1 MKRLISIALAAMAL
15 IPGTALAAAT
25 PAPAWRVTSLAAPTN
40 FLPGDTK
47 HDYYQVEVTNVGGAP
62 TDSSTIVITDELP
75 AGLTVKSVK
84 LLRKSKGVFPDI
96 AGAACQTQTVGESST
111 VTCTIDESVPGAFQP
126 ALVMPSERFSLVI
139 RVATPAGA
147 SGPLVNRVK
156 VEGGAAATQAIEAT
170 NQVSN
175 DPAPPGLAEYAIE
188 SLGADG
194 LEADEAGSHPFAL
207 VTRFAAN
214 TELAPD
220 GSAAPLLGAGGDLK
234 DVEVRLPPGLVGN
247 PTVAPRCS
255 AKDFVTV
262 QTEVV
267 EGTTYYQTACPD
279 ASAVGVIAIGQVEGV
294 TNQPSLGPIYNIEPP
309 PGMPAQFGFQVAGN
323 PLYLDTEVRSDS
335 DFGVTAILR
344 NSSQA
349 KRVTAANVTIWGVP
363 ADLIHNPI
371 RGNCAEAGGTCL
383 PGVEPR
389 PFLRMPTSCVAPL
402 LFTLS
407 FDSWLTPGAFHEGSF
422 SSPAPVECS
431 QPDFD
436 PSIAVDTSSEV
447 ADSPTGFDVTLNIP
461 QNEDPDGIGTADLR
475 DASVTLPEGLL
486 VNPASADGLAGCSP
500 EQIGLLTPIGQV
512 PARFSRTPAACPDA
526 SKVGSVQVD
535 TPLLV
540 DPLKG
545 AVYLAQQGEN
555 PFGSLLSIYIAV
567 DDPRIG
573 IDVKL
578 AGKVNPDP
586 NTGRLTTT
594 FVANPQLP
602 FEQFDLSFFP
612 GARASLR
619 TPAKCGSYAVTTSLT
634 PHTAPESGPPA
645 TPEGSFD
652 VSSGPSGACPSG
664 ALDPSFSAGLTDG
677 SAGAYS
683 PFVVRLTRPDASGEF
698 AGLTAVPPRGV
709 LAKLAGIPYCPETGL
724 EQAAAR
730 SNPGDA
736 TVELASPS
744 CPGGSAVGTVTTGVG
759 SGPSPFY
766 TSGKLYLAGPYRGAP
781 LSLAAIVP
789 AQAGPFDLGVV
800 VSRVALHIDSE
811 TAQVEAVSDP
821 LPKILSGIP
830 LDIRDLRVNLDRP
843 QFTIAPTNCREMAV
857 QATVSGVDGTSKSLA
872 DRFQV
877 DGCRKLGFSPR
888 LSLKLKGGTKRGD
901 YPALQA
907 TLRAKRGQANIGRTS
922 VALPHSEFL
931 AQEHIATIC
940 TRVQFAAGN
949 CPKGSIY
956 GKARAFSPLLDKPLE
971 GPVYMRSSSHDLP
984 DLVAALRGQIPID
997 LVGRID
1003 TFRGGIRTTFAEVPD
1018 APVSKFILSMK
1029 GGRKSLLS
1037 NSRNICR
1044 SVNKATVTMTGQNG
1058 KPHNFRPALKVASC
1072 KRKRQHR

>member
-1 MKRLISIALAAMAL
+1 VKRLISMALVAMAL
-15 IPGTALAAAT
+15 VPCSALADAT

-40 FLPGDTK
+40 FAPGDAK
-47 HDYYQVEVTNVGGAP
+47 HDYYQVEVTNVGAAP
-62 TDSSTIVITDELP
+62 TDSTPIAITDELP
-75 AGLTVKSVK
+75 AKLTVKSVK
-84 LLRKSKGVFPDI
+84 LLRKSKGIFPDI
-96 AGAACQTQTVGESST
+96 AGAACKTQTVGEAST
-111 VTCTIDESVPGAFQP
+111 VTCTIDESVPGAIQP
-126 ALVMPSERFSLVI
+126 AKVMPSERFSLVI
-139 RVATPAGA
+139 RVATPAGV
-147 SGPLVNRVK
+147 SGALVNRVM
-156 VEGGAAATQAIEAT
+156 VEGGGAAAQTIEAT
-170 NQVSN
+170 NEASN
-175 DPAPPGLAEYAIE
+175 NPAPPGLAEYAIE

-194 LEADEAGSHPFAL
+194 LEAHEAGSHPFAL

-214 TELAPD
+214 TELAPE

-247 PTVAPRCS
+247 PTVAPKCS

-267 EGTTYYQTACPD
+267 EGTTYYQTACPN

-363 ADLIHNPI
+363 ADPIHNPI

-383 PGVEPR
+383 PDGELR
-389 PFLRMPTSCVAPL
+389 PFLRMPTSCSAPL
-402 LFTLS
+402 LSTLS
-407 FDSWLTPGAFHEGSF
+407 FDTWLTPGAFHEGSF
-422 SSPAPVECS
+422 TSPAPDECS
-431 QPDFD
+431 QPDFN
-436 PSIAVDTSSEV
+436 PSIAVDTSSKV
-447 ADSPTGFDVTLNIP
+447 ADSPTGFDVTLHIP
-461 QNEDPDGIGTADLR
+461 QNEDPSEVGTADLR
-475 DASVTLPEGLL
+475 DATVTLPEGLL

-500 EQIGLLTPIGQV
+500 AQIGLLTPSGQV
-512 PARFSRTPAACPDA
+512 PPRFSRTPARCPDA
-526 SKVGSVQVD
+526 SKVGSVKVD
-535 TPLLV
+535 TPLLE
-540 DPLKG
+540 DPLLG
-545 AVYLAQQGEN
+545 AVYLAQQGQN
-555 PFGSLLSIYIAV
+555 PFGSLLAIYIAV
-567 DDPRIG
+567 DDPRTG

-578 AGKVNPDP
+578 AGKVSPDP
-586 NTGRLTTT
+586 TTGRLTTT
-594 FVANPQLP
+594 FLSNPQLP
-602 FEQFDLSFFP
+602 FEQFNLSFFP

-619 TPAKCGSYAVTTSLT
+619 TPAKCGAYAVSASLT
-634 PHTAPESGPPA
+634 PHTAPASGPPA
-645 TPEGSFD
+645 KPEDGFD
-652 VSSGPSGACPSG
+652 VLSGPSGACPSG
-664 ALDPSFSAGLTDG
+664 ALEPGFSAGLTHG
-677 SAGAYS
+677 TAGGFS
-683 PFVVRLTRPDASGEF
+683 PFVIRLTRPDASGEF
-698 AGLTAVPPRGV
+698 AGLAAVPPPGV

-730 SNPGDA
+730 GNPGDA
-736 TVELASPS
+736 AVELGSPS
-744 CPGGSAVGTVTTGVG
+744 CPGDSAVGTVTTGVG
-759 SGPSPFY
+759 SGPAPFY
-766 TSGKLYLAGPYRGAP
+766 TSGNLYLAGPYKGAP

-800 VSRVALHIDSE
+800 VSRVALRINSE

-821 LPKILSGIP
+821 LPRILSGIP
-830 LDIRDLRVNLDRP
+830 LDIRDLRVNLNRP
-843 QFTIAPTNCREMAV
+843 QFTVAPTNCQEMAV
-857 QATVSGVDGTSKSLA
+857 RATVSGVDGTSKSLA

-888 LSLKLKGGTKRGD
+888 LSLKLSGGTKRAD

-907 TLRAKRGQANIGRTS
+907 TLLAKRGQANIGTTS

-931 AQEHIATIC
+931 AQEHIGTIC
-940 TRVQFAAGN
+940 TRVQFAADN
-949 CPKGSIY
+949 CPKNSIY
-956 GKARAFSPLLDKPLE
+956 GKARAISPLLDRPLE
-971 GPVYMRSSSHDLP
+971 GPVYLRSSSHALP

-1003 TFRGGIRTTFAEVPD
+1003 NFRGGIRTTFAGVPD

-1044 SVNKATVTMTGQNG
+1044 SVNRATVTMTGQNG
-1058 KPHNFRPALKVASC
+1058 KSHDFRPALKVAGC
-1072 KRKRQHR
+1072 KRKRGHR

>member
-1 MKRLISIALAAMAL
+1 MKRVLIVFLAAMAL
-15 IPGTALAAAT
+15 LPASAPASST
-25 PAPAWRVTSLAAPTN
+25 PAPSWRVTSLAAPTN

-47 HDYYQVEVTNVGGAP
+47 HDYYQVEATNVGAAP
-62 TDSSTIVITDELP
+62 TDSTPIVITDELP
-75 AGLTVKSVK
+75 AGLTVKGVK

-96 AGAACQTQTVGESST
+96 AGAACKTQTAGESST
-111 VTCTIDESVPGAFQP
+111 VVCTIDESVPGAFKP
-126 ALVMPSERFSLVI
+126 ALVMPSERISLVI
-139 RVATPAGA
+139 RVATPASA

-156 VEGGAAATQAIEAT
+156 VEGGGAPSRAAEAT
-170 NQVSN
+170 NQASK

-188 SLGADG
+188 SLRADG
-194 LEADEAGSHPFAL
+194 LEADEAGSHPFSF

-214 TELAPD
+214 TELAPE

-247 PTVAPRCS
+247 PTVAPKCS

-279 ASAVGVIAIGQVEGV
+279 ASAVGVIAIGQVEGA

-363 ADLIHNPI
+363 ADPIHDPI
-371 RGNCAEAGGTCL
+371 RGNCAEAGGSC
-383 PGVEPR
+383 PAGIEPL
-389 PFLRMPTSCVAPL
+389 PFLRMPTSCAAPL
-402 LFTLS
+402 LSTLS
-407 FDSWLTPGAFHEGSF
+407 FDTWLTPGAFHQGTST
-422 SSPAPVECS
+422 SPAPDECS
-431 QPDFD
+431 QPEFD
-436 PSIAVDTSSEV
+436 PSIEVATSSGV
-447 ADSPTGFDVTLNIP
+447 ADSPTGFDVTLRIP
-461 QNEDPDGIGTADLR
+461 QNEDPEGIGTADLR
-475 DASVTLPEGLL
+475 DATVTLPEGLL
-486 VNPASADGLAGCSP
+486 VNPASADGLASCSP
-500 EQIGLLTPIGQV
+500 AEIGMLTPVGQV
-512 PARFSRTPAACPDA
+512 PPRFSRSPAQCPDA
-526 SKVGSVQVD
+526 SKVGSVEVN
-535 TPLLV
+535 TPLLE
-540 DPLKG
+540 DPLRG
-545 AVYLAQQGEN
+545 AVYLGQQGAN

-567 DDPRIG
+567 DDPTTG

-578 AGKVNPDP
+578 AGKVEPDP
-586 NTGRLTTT
+586 VTGRLTTT

-602 FEQFDLSFFP
+602 FEEFDLSFFP

-619 TPAKCGSYAVTTSLT
+619 TPPKCGTYAITTSLT
-634 PHTAPESGPPA
+634 PHTAPASGPPA
-645 TPEGSFD
+645 TPTSSFD
-652 VSSGPSGACPSG
+652 VSTGPGGSCPSG
-664 ALDPSFSAGLTDG
+664 ALEPSFSAGLTNG

-683 PFVVRLTRPDASGEF
+683 PFALRLTRPDASGEF
-698 AGLTAVPPRGV
+698 EALNAAPPQGV
-709 LAKLAGIPYCPETGL
+709 LAKLAGIPYCPEAGL
-724 EQAAAR
+724 QQAAAR

-736 TVELASPS
+736 AAEIASPS
-744 CPGGSAVGTVTTGVG
+744 CPGDSAVGTVTTGVG
-759 SGPSPFY
+759 AGSSPFF
-766 TSGKLYLAGPYRGAP
+766 TSGKLYLAGPYKGAP

-789 AQAGPFDLGVV
+789 AKAGPFDLGVV
-800 VSRVALHIDSE
+800 VSRVALKVDSE

-821 LPKILSGIP
+821 LPTILSGIP
-830 LDIRDLRVNLDRP
+830 LDVRDLRVDLDRP
-843 QFTIAPTNCREMAV
+843 QFTIAPTNCEQMAV
-857 QATVSGVDGTSKSLA
+857 QATVFGVDGSSKALA

-877 DGCRKLGFSPR
+877 DGCRKLGFAPR
-888 LSLKLKGGTKRGD
+888 LSLKLEGGTKRGD

-907 TLRAKRGQANIGRTS
+907 VLRAKRGDANIGATS

-931 AQEHIATIC
+931 AQEHIVTIC
-940 TRVQFAAGN
+940 TRVQFAAN
-949 CPKGSIY
+949 QCPKGSVY

-971 GPVYMRSSSHDLP
+971 GPVYLRSSSNDLP
-984 DLVAALRGQIPID
+984 DLVAALRGQIPVD

-1003 TFRGGIRTTFAEVPD
+1003 SFRGGIRTTFANVPD

-1029 GGRKSLLS
+1029 GGKKGLLS

-1044 SVNKATVTMTGQNG
+1044 SVNKATVGMTGQNG
-1058 KPHNFRPALKVASC
+1058 KPHDFRPALQVAGCSH
-1072 KRKRQHR
+1072 KRRHR